1 MKRFLTNSFNQVM
14 GKLTGTNKHEVEY
27 EFEIPPEP
35 EFELKP
41 LEELEKIEFSP
52 RDYEKTSDF
61 RKNISLYQKGLEKI
75 RAKYRAHVLDTCY
88 LNSED
93 LIRRES
99 ERNSFCKKANIL
111 PEELEQKIDD
121 YCRKNKIPYQ
131 ELYIPKENVDP
142 IIKEELE
149 QTIAAQAELEKIKF
163 LARDHNCPE
172 EWLEKG
178 VSLAKIYRS
187 PEEIA
192 VLEKMLEE
200 AKAKGEGG
208 YIRDGVKLMIANTI
222 LNDIELD
229 SNLSGERREGTKY
242 ASNWEKKLELL
253 KKNLEEKGIYLD
265 ERYEGHQ
272 TYKAEI
278 KQTWAGINKQIQ
290 EENAVKRSFENILD
304 EVLRKH
310 PDVRFE
316 LYCAEIEQ
324 RSKKRGLEE
333 HLEDARKYA
342 SDTVGSRTAQEQGA
356 VTASRNIQDDRLI

>member
-1 MKRFLTNSFNQVM
+1 M
-14 GKLTGTNKHEVEY
+14 
-27 EFEIPPEP
+27 
-35 EFELKP
+35 
-41 LEELEKIEFSP
+41 
-52 RDYEKTSDF
+52 
-61 RKNISLYQKGLEKI
+61 
-75 RAKYRAHVLDTCY
+75 
-88 LNSED
+88 
-93 LIRRES
+93 
-99 ERNSFCKKANIL
+99 
-111 PEELEQKIDD
+111 
-121 YCRKNKIPYQ
+121 
-131 ELYIPKENVDP
+131 
-142 IIKEELE
+142 
-149 QTIAAQAELEKIKF
+149 
-163 LARDHNCPE
+163 ARDHNCPE